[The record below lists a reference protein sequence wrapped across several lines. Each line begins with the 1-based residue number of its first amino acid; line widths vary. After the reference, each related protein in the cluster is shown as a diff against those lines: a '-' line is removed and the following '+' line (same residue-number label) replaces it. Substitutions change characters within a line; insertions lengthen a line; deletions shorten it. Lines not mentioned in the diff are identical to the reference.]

1 MSNPLRVLV
10 AGCGNMGASHARAYH
25 KMPEFEI
32 VGLVSRGPAS
42 RAALSQE
49 LGGLPQFS
57 DYYEA
62 LETTKPDVVSIN
74 TYPETHGPYARAA
87 LEAGCHVF
95 CEKPLAETVEEA
107 QSIVDAA
114 RRHKRKLV
122 VGYILRVHPAWIRFI
137 ELARTL
143 GKPLVMRMN
152 LNQQSHGPTWTAHR
166 NLMNS
171 MSPIV
176 DCGVH
181 YVDVMCQMTGAKP
194 VRVSAIGARLSDEL
208 KPGMYNY
215 GQLQVTFDD
224 GSVGW
229 YEAGWGPMM
238 SEVAFF
244 VKDVVGPKGCVS
256 IVKDPNETEAV
267 ASDDIDSHTK
277 TNCIRVHHSAL
288 DGRNEFVTPDEFINT
303 EDEPDHQGLCDREQA
318 FFLRAIQQDVDLSDH
333 MHDAVNSLRIVLA
346 ADESVKTGQVVRCEL
361 QIADCRLQIARLH
374 ALSTRA
380 EQFRRSPQF
389 SAGSKFSATPLM
401 QYRSPVGGG
410 PSSNT

>member
-1 MSNPLRVLV
+1 MTSPLRVLV

-32 VGLVSRGPAS
+32 VGVVSRGAGS
-42 RAALSQE
+42 RHAIGQE
-49 LGGLPQFS
+49 LGGLAEFS

-62 LETTKPDVVSIN
+62 LKATKPDVVSIN
-74 TYPETHGPYARAA
+74 TYPETHAAYAKAA
-87 LEAGCHVF
+87 IQAGCHVF
-95 CEKPLAETVEEA
+95 CEKPLAETVAEA

-114 RRHKRKLV
+114 RAGRRKLV
-122 VGYILRVHPAWIRFI
+122 IGYILRVHPAWIRFI

-152 LNQQSHGPTWTAHR
+152 LNQQSHGPTWNVHR
-166 NLMNS
+166 NLMKS

-194 VRVSAIGARLSDEL
+194 VRVCAIGARLTEEL

-244 VKDVVGPKGCVS
+244 VKDVIGPGGCVS
-256 IVKDPNETEAV
+256 IVKDNDEAK
-267 ASDDIDSHTK
+267 ASGSDNIDSHTK
-277 TNCIRVHHSAL
+277 TNRIRLHRSAI
-288 DGRNEFVTPDEFINT
+288 DANNEFLAPDEMIST

-318 FFLRAIQQDVDLSDH
+318 FLLRAIRQDIDLSDH
-333 MHDAVNSLRIVLA
+333 MQDAVNSLRIVLA
-346 ADESVKTGQVVRCEL
+346 ADESVRTGKIVTLE
-361 QIADCRLQIARLH
+361 
-374 ALSTRA
+374 
-380 EQFRRSPQF
+380 
-389 SAGSKFSATPLM
+389 G
-401 QYRSPVGGG
+401 
-410 PSSNT
+410 